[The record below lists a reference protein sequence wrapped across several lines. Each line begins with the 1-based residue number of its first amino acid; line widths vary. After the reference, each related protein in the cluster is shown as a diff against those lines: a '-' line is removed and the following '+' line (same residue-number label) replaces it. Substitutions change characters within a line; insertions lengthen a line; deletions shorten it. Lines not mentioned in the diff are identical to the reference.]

1 MWALFSRKELIN
13 TIKKYNNSLASGPDK
28 LSWSHAKRI
37 IKNNK
42 CIMKL
47 IDITNACIDLEH
59 WPSYFKTSMTIIIS
73 KPNKVLYNS
82 LKSFCLIVL
91 LNTMGKLFKKMI
103 GKRMQFLTISN
114 DFIHLCQ
121 LGSLK
126 YRSTMNAGVA
136 LTYLIQSGWIK
147 NLTTSMLAFN
157 IVQFFP
163 LLNHQLLPLILD
175 KAELDQKV
183 LAFFKNYL
191 VGRKTKYLWNG
202 FLSPFYNID
211 VSVGQGS
218 TPSLILSALYLSPIF
233 HILEKQLKILK
244 IPISIISFVNDG
256 LLISQNKSISLSNTN
271 LFYNYNVISSL
282 LTKFRLVMEY
292 GKTKV
297 FYFSRSHEVF
307 NLLPLDLTP
316 IREPVL
322 LPKTTQ

>member
-1 MWALFSRKELIN
+1 
-13 TIKKYNNSLASGPDK
+13 
-28 LSWSHAKRI
+28 
-37 IKNNK
+37 
-42 CIMKL
+42 
-47 IDITNACIDLEH
+47 
-59 WPSYFKTSMTIIIS
+59 
-73 KPNKVLYNS
+73 
-82 LKSFCLIVL
+82 
-91 LNTMGKLFKKMI
+91 
-103 GKRMQFLTISN
+103 
-114 DFIHLCQ
+114 
-121 LGSLK
+121 
-126 YRSTMNAGVA
+126 
-136 LTYLIQSGWIK
+136 
-147 NLTTSMLAFN
+147 
-157 IVQFFP
+157 
-163 LLNHQLLPLILD
+163 
-175 KAELDQKV
+175 

-233 HILEKQLKILK
+233 HILKKQLKILK

-322 LPKTTQ
+322 LPKTT